1 MHASL
6 HPDYNPMIRKLES
19 VFTLTDDERQALANL
34 PMQLAV
40 IKDHQDL
47 VREGDRPSRSC
58 LILSGFTATY
68 KITAGGKRQIVSFSI
83 PGDIPD
89 LQSLHL
95 KVLDISIGT
104 ITPCRVG
111 FVTHEVLHDLCERY
125 PRIAAAFWRETLI
138 EGAIFREWVTNVG
151 RRDAYNRMAHLL
163 CEMLVRLRAV
173 GLAEDYSCD
182 LPITQGEFADAMGI
196 TPVHVNRVLKE
207 LRADGLVEL
216 KGDRLNIPDW
226 EKLKEVGEFDPTYLH
241 LESHQAAA

>member
-19 VFTLTDDERQALANL
+19 IFTLTDDERQALENL
-34 PMQLAV
+34 PMQVAV

-68 KITAGGKRQIVSFSI
+68 KITGGGKRQIMTFGI
-83 PGDIPD
+83 AGDIPD

-95 KVLDISIGT
+95 KTLDISIATLTTCRIGF
-104 ITPCRVG
+104 IT
-111 FVTHEVLHDLCERY
+111 HDDLRNLCTRY

-138 EGAIFREWVTNVG
+138 EGAILREWVANVG
-151 RRDAYNRMAHLL
+151 RREAYNRMAHLL
-163 CEMLVRLRAV
+163 CELLVRLRAV
-173 GLAEDYSCD
+173 GLAEDDACD

-196 TPVHVNRVLKE
+196 TPIHVNRVLKE
-207 LRADGLVEL
+207 LRTEGLVEM

-226 EKLKEVGEFDPTYLH
+226 EKLKQAGEFNPTYLH
-241 LESHQAAA
+241 LENNQAAA